1 MRPDVTLISLYPR
14 AGRRHDGDSGVSSY
28 TGNLAHA
35 LADAGAEVCVIAPE
49 LEGEPSISTD
59 GPITVRR
66 AFRAGVP
73 GAVPAA
79 LRAADRTGAPVVH
92 LQHELFLYSGAA
104 GLPSTL
110 AAIGARGRRRERTLV
125 ITMHQV
131 VRPEAIDRS
140 YTRMHRIKVPA
151 VAARAAIGAVQAMLP
166 RIADAV
172 IVHEPAFTEI
182 VQGSV
187 HIPHGIEI
195 PSVPTESRDALRA
208 RLGVD
213 DGRTIALCFGF
224 LAPYKGIE
232 TALQAVRPIAGDVHL
247 VVAGGEHPRLVAQGD
262 RYAESLAAEFGDV
275 ATFTG
280 FVPDGGVADWFRA
293 ADVALQCYPE
303 PHASSGPLA
312 LALAHDTP
320 VLLSA
325 RLADVVGAPSVLRVE
340 GGAAAWTRRLSA
352 VAADPDHLARL
363 AAASA
368 VFAGDRSWPAV
379 ARRHLE
385 LYREVS
391 ADVPSDPAADV
402 TVA

>member
-14 AGRRHDGDSGVSSY
+14 AGSRHDGDSGVSSY

-35 LADAGAEVCVIAPE
+35 LADAGAAVCVIAPE
-49 LEGEPSISTD
+49 LEGEPAVGAD
-59 GPITVRR
+59 GPVTVLRS
-66 AFRAGVP
+66 FRTGVP

-92 LQHELFLYSGAA
+92 LQHELFLYSGAS
-104 GLPSTL
+104 GLPATM
-110 AAIGARGRRRERTLV
+110 AAIGARGRRREQALV
-125 ITMHQV
+125 VTMHQV
-131 VRPEAIDRS
+131 VRPGAIDRS
-140 YTRMHRIKVPA
+140 YTQMHRIKVPA
-151 VAARAAIGAVQAMLP
+151 LAARGAIGAVQAMLP
-166 RIADAV
+166 RIADSV
-172 IVHEPAFTEI
+172 IVHEPAFTDI
-182 VQGSV
+182 VKGAV
-187 HIPHGIEI
+187 HIAHGIEM
-195 PSVPTESRDALRA
+195 PVTPTESRVALRR

-232 TALQAVRPIAGDVHL
+232 TALQAVGPIAEDVHL
-247 VVAGGEHPRLVAQGD
+247 VVAGGEHPRLTAQGD
-262 RYAESLAAEFGDV
+262 SYGAVLAAEFGAV

-280 FVPDGGVADWFRA
+280 FVPDDAVADWFRA

-325 RLADVVGAPSVLRVE
+325 RLADVVGAPAALRVD
-340 GGAAAWTRRLSA
+340 GSAAEWTRRLA
-352 VAADPDHLARL
+352 ELAADPAQLTSL

-368 VFAGDRSWPAV
+368 TFAGDRSWPSV